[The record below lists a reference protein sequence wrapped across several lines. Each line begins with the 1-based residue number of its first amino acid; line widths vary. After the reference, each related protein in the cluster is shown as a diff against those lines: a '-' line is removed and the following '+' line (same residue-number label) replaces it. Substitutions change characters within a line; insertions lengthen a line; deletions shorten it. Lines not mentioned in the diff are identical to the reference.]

1 MLSSKT
7 KRMWRVSRLVV
18 HPDYQGVGIG
28 TKFLNAV
35 SDMEMSA
42 GNDVRITT
50 SARNM
55 VHALKG
61 SQNWI
66 CTNYGFN
73 KNKNQ
78 LVNDAVHKVPFA
90 NSARHCKTA
99 SFKRVAHG

>member
-1 MLSSKT
+1 MLSSKA
-7 KRMWRVSRLVV
+7 KNMWRVSRLVV

-35 SDMEMSA
+35 SDMELSA

-73 KNKNQ
+73 KNQ
-78 LVNDAVHKVPFA
+78 FVSDSVRKVPLA
-90 NSARHCKTA
+90 NADRHCKTA

>member
-1 MLSSKT
+1 
-7 KRMWRVSRLVV
+7 MWRVSRLVV

-35 SDMEMSA
+35 SDMELSA

-73 KNKNQ
+73 KNQ
-78 LVNDAVHKVPFA
+78 FVSDSVRKVPLA
-90 NSARHCKTA
+90 NADRHCKTA

>member
-1 MLSSKT
+1 MLSSKA
-7 KRMWRVSRLVV
+7 KNMWRVSRLVV

-35 SDMEMSA
+35 SDMELSA

-55 VHALKG
+55 IHALRG
-61 SQNWI
+61 SNGWS
-66 CTNYGFN
+66 CTDYGF
-73 KNKNQ
+73 KSKSQ
-78 LVNDAVHKVPFA
+78 LVSDTERRVSFA
-90 NSARHCKTA
+90 NSNRTCKTA